1 MSGHSKWSTIKRKKG
16 ALDAKRS
23 KMFTKVVKEIMVA
36 VKVGGGDPEAN
47 ARLRLAIQ
55 SAKAVNM
62 PKDNIQR
69 AITKAEG
76 GASLEE
82 YVFEGYA
89 PGGVAVFI
97 ECLTDNTN
105 RTISNIRLLF
115 TKYGGNIGTQ
125 GSLSFIFDRKG
136 VFEIKR
142 DAIKTSFDEF
152 ELEIIDSG
160 VDDIEIED
168 DTVVLTCLLE
178 DFGCV
183 QKKLD
188 EMHIEIEK
196 AELQRIPK
204 DYKKLELQE
213 ALKVMK
219 FVDALEDDDDVSSVF
234 HNLEMTEEL
243 ENEL

>member
-1 MSGHSKWSTIKRKKG
+1 MRIVEQAFIATERLTS
-16 ALDAKRS
+16 
-23 KMFTKVVKEIMVA
+23 VKAEYPA
-36 VKVGGGDPEAN
+36 
-47 ARLRLAIQ
+47 
-55 SAKAVNM
+55 
-62 PKDNIQR
+62 R
-69 AITKAEG
+69 AIFQ
-76 GASLEE
+76 
-82 YVFEGYA
+82 VFVKGK
-89 PGGVAVFI
+89 
-97 ECLTDNTN
+97 LQ
-105 RTISNIRLLF
+105 
-115 TKYGGNIGTQ
+115 YGP
-125 GSLSFIFDRKG
+125 SYR
-136 VFEIKR
+136 
-142 DAIKTSFDEF
+142 
-152 ELEIIDSG
+152 
-160 VDDIEIED
+160 IED

-178 DFGCV
+178 DFGSV